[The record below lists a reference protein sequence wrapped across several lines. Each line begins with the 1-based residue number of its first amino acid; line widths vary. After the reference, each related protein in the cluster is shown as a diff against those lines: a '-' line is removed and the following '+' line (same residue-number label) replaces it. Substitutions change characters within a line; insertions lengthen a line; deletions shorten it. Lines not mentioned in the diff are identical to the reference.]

1 MLQLK
6 DRAKALWAVTCD
18 DIFRI
23 KDTDHVS
30 TITIR
35 GLLAGKDST
44 QLPWPFK
51 VFSDAEKERKS
62 HLVGALVQ
70 GNMD

>member
-6 DRAKALWAVTCD
+6 DRAKALWALTCD
-18 DIFRI
+18 DKFQI
-23 KDTDHVS
+23 KDADHVS

-35 GLLAGKDST
+35 GYLAKKDSM

-51 VFSDAEKERKS
+51 AFSDAEKERKS
-62 HLVGALVQ
+62 HLVGAPVQ